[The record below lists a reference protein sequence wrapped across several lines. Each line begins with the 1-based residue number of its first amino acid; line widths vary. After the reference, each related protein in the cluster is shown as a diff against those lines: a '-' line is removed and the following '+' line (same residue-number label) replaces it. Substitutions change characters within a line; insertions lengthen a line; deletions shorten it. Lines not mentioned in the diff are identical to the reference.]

1 MNVRFIA
8 INDAYDSKHH
18 NAQTDSLIIPFKN
31 LINDTYCADISK
43 KSAAS
48 LRCAVKTGNTSA
60 PLRPS
65 GI

>member
-1 MNVRFIA
+1 MKVRFIA
-8 INDAYDSKHH
+8 INDAYDSNHH

-48 LRCAVKTGNTSA
+48 LRCAAKTGIISV
-60 PLRPS
+60 PSRPS
-65 GI
+65 DI